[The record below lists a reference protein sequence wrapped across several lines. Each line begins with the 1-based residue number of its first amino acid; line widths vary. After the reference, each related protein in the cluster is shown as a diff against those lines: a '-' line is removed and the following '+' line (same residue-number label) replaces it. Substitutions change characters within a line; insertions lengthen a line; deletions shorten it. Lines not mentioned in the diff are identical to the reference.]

1 MTKLTNL
8 FLQMS
13 LIQSQKSLMMI
24 LLGMMIDMKVA
35 EGWRMKNHPQSWSR
49 CLVVVVVES

>member
-49 CLVVVVVES
+49 CWVVVVES